1 MCRIITIIYL
11 WLLAIATDDHSS
23 PFCRAIPAPESPCR
37 RRAWWTM
44 KCRRSERA
52 LHNRS
57 PFESHWGIRGV
68 RSQCSAQ
75 ERSEMTE
82 RNYPRNRVIQRYRR
96 LLLKAGAHENMIKP
110 GGGGDN
116 EASTTNQRASC
127 RFRKGTKGVRIIPM
141 ELRLFPEAC
150 CKQTP
155 RAPRHAPSH
164 VVYSKRLRSCTVQ
177 SCSDQLASDLQMP
190 TTAQT
195 TKKSL

>member
-1 MCRIITIIYL
+1 
-11 WLLAIATDDHSS
+11 
-23 PFCRAIPAPESPCR
+23 
-37 RRAWWTM
+37 
-44 KCRRSERA
+44 
-52 LHNRS
+52 
-57 PFESHWGIRGV
+57 
-68 RSQCSAQ
+68 
-75 ERSEMTE
+75 MTE
-82 RNYPRNRVIQRYRR
+82 RNYPRNRVLPRYRR
-96 LLLKAGAHENMIKP
+96 LLLKAGSHENMIKP

-177 SCSDQLASDLQMP
+177 SCSDQLTPDLQMP
-190 TTAQT
+190 TSRQRHKQPKSPF
-195 TKKSL
+195 KKYHVTPLRLNSGRYFWKKDVYCIVRVMGVPLMGFPRFEWRMHAKIAK